1 MNANQISPN
10 TNCAKMVSCFETR
23 PYKTLSSTLR
33 EIVFK
38 QAKGSFVNLV
48 EAASGDLCR
57 GGLGGSYNIPMILRS
72 IRLQERRQLFPSTDK
87 APSLLLEVPLPNN
100 TTLPYNAIE
109 SLIILLA
116 RSSSTAS
123 CTPFSYHR

>member
-1 MNANQISPN
+1 MIQMNANQISPN

-48 EAASGDLCR
+48 EAASGDL
-57 GGLGGSYNIPMILRS
+57 
-72 IRLQERRQLFPSTDK
+72 
-87 APSLLLEVPLPNN
+87 
-100 TTLPYNAIE
+100 
-109 SLIILLA
+109 IIYL
-116 RSSSTAS
+116 
-123 CTPFSYHR
+123 